1 MAHCHGSLAVL
12 QRLQYERLPPG
23 CFQKGVSRH
32 WNVALIGKGGAFCIL
47 GFCCVPSKPNLFLLG
62 KASEQHPCLSQSV
75 LVLQPRVV
83 VVCMGFLCGC
93 CWQLLVVGSVLFQSK
108 QCSLFKWITW
118 VICFLT
124 EPIQFLYGYVFI
136 WIWEMVLEDLRMLTL
151 SYRHDVAAP
160 LSPHSQEVSCYIDY
174 NISMPAQNLWRVVS
188 RVESKRR
195 EELVIF
201 FTRSGWDK
209 KPIKRHLTIAGNRQS
224 GVWHGCV
231 EDHSVRSEVCSR
243 EHLCSAKGEW
253 IYVYLPTVFPPCN
266 SHNLV
271 KYWSLC
277 SEMPKQRET
286 NVN

>member
-1 MAHCHGSLAVL
+1 MAHCHGSLAAL

-23 CFQKGVSRH
+23 CFQKGVSQH
-32 WNVALIGKGGAFCIL
+32 WNITLIGKGGAFCIL

-188 RVESKRR
+188 RVESKGR
-195 EELVIF
+195 EELIVFSPEVAETKSQSKDIWPLQEIVNRESD
-201 FTRSGWDK
+201 TDVWK
-209 KPIKRHLTIAGNRQS
+209 TIL
-224 GVWHGCV
+224 
-231 EDHSVRSEVCSR
+231 SEVR
-243 EHLCSAKGEW
+243 FVHVNTSAVLKVSGFMF
-253 IYVYLPTVFPPCN
+253 ICQQFFLRATLII
-266 SHNLV
+266 S
-271 KYWSLC
+271 
-277 SEMPKQRET
+277 
-286 NVN
+286 